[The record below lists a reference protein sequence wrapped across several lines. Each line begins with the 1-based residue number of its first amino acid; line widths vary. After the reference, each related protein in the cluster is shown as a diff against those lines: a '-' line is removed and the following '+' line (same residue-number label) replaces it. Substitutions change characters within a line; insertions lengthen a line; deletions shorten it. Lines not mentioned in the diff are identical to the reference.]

1 MTSAVIGCLV
11 AVAFF
16 AVVDS
21 RALSSLEINAN
32 QQNPAQAA
40 QQVSVQSQSDEV
52 KQDEASKG
60 ITLLSNYFQ
69 DSQSISV
76 PVNQLI
82 LFLFLLF
89 RTARCLLPRLWTF
102 RIPLAIWKLS
112 LRLPPLPLPISTP
125 PCTRPCACS
134 STPSFTSSS
143 APGPRYCS
151 LSIPLQLPI
160 PLHYPYGYNYW
171 NYNCGYP
178 GCTTHVEPKENKP
191 AEESKEGNEDKEDKK
206 STVSN

>member
-1 MTSAVIGCLV
+1 MMTSAVIGCLV

-160 PLHYPYGYNYW
+160 PLPLPLRIQLLELQLRIPQLYDP
-171 NYNCGYP
+171 C
-178 GCTTHVEPKENKP
+178 
-191 AEESKEGNEDKEDKK
+191 
-206 STVSN
+206 